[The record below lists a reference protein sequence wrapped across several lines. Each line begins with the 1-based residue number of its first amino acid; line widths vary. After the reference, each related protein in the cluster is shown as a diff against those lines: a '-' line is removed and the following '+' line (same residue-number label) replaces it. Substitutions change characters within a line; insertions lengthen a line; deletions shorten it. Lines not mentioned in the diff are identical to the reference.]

1 MLRVLRTTRHYF
13 EDAMNS
19 GFFRVGASVWSFL
32 ALCILGVFLLAWIGA
47 EPAAGTT
54 ADRAATAE
62 EARAFADGAEK
73 KLLDLWI
80 KASRASWVQQTF
92 ITDDTQR
99 ISADADLAVKSAT
112 AELAAE
118 ARRFDGVKLPEDVA
132 RKLMLLRLSVDIPAP
147 RDAAEAA
154 ELARIDASLKGDY
167 GKGKWCPDADPS
179 NCLNLDALEKIMAT
193 SRDPEE
199 LKRAWIGWH
208 SIAPPMRQRY
218 ERMVVLGNKGARELG
233 FADMGAQWRSNYD
246 MPPEKFAAEI
256 ERLWQQVRPLY
267 ESLHAY
273 VRTRL
278 REKYGA
284 AAVPA
289 DGPIPAHLLG
299 NMWAQ
304 GWTNIYPLVAPP
316 QGGAG
321 YDLTE
326 ILKSR
331 NLDAVGMVKFGEQ
344 FFVSLGFEPLPETFW
359 KRSMFTRP
367 RDRDVVCH
375 ASAWSIDFRD
385 DLRVKMCIQI
395 NDEDFTTVH
404 HELGHNFYQRAYNQL
419 PPLFQGGANDG
430 FHEAVGDTIALSI
443 TPDYLHQ
450 IGLLEAAPSNPGD
463 LGFLMNH
470 ALDKV
475 AFLPFGLLI
484 DQWRWKVFSG
494 EIKAA
499 DYNKTWW
506 ELKRKYQ
513 GVAPPVERSEADFD
527 PGAKYHV
534 AANVPYTRYFLAAV
548 YQYQFHR
555 ALCRAAGYAGPLHH
569 CSIYGNKAAGA
580 RLKKM
585 LEMGQSEPWPDALEA
600 ISGER
605 DLDASA
611 ILEYYAPLKK
621 WLDEQNAGHP
631 TGW

>member
-1 MLRVLRTTRHYF
+1 MV
-13 EDAMNS
+13 S
-19 GFFRVGASVWSFL
+19 GIVRAGTSFW
-32 ALCILGVFLLAWIGA
+32 ALLILCVTGVFLMAWIGS
-47 EPAAGTT
+47 EPASGTVP
-54 ADRAATAE
+54 DAAPTVE
-62 EARAFADGAEK
+62 EARAFTAAAEV
-73 KLLDLWI
+73 KLLDLWV
-80 KASRASWVQQTF
+80 KSARASWVQNTY
-92 ITDDTQR
+92 ITEDTQR
-99 ISADADLAVKSAT
+99 IGADADLAVKSET
-112 AELAAE
+112 AKLAAE
-118 ARRFDGVKLPEDVA
+118 ARRFDGLQLPEDVA
-132 RKLMLLRLSVDIPAP
+132 RKLKLIRLSVDIPAP
-147 RDAAEAA
+147 HDPAEAA
-154 ELARIDASLKGDY
+154 ELASIDASLQGDY
-167 GKGKWCPDADPS
+167 GKGKWCPDAADAS
-179 NCLNLDALEKIMAT
+179 KCLNLDQLEKVMAA

-208 SIAPPMRQRY
+208 AIAPPMRERY

-246 MPPEKFAAEI
+246 MPPDKFAAEV

-278 REKYGA
+278 HEKYGA
-284 AAVPA
+284 AVPA
-289 DGPIPAHLLG
+289 EGPIPAHLLG
-299 NMWAQ
+299 NMWSQ

-316 QGGAG
+316 QGDSG

-331 NLDAVGMVKFGEQ
+331 NTDAVGMVKFGER
-344 FFVSLGFEPLPETFW
+344 FFVSLGFDPLPDTFW

-367 RDRDVVCH
+367 RDREVVCH
-375 ASAWSIDFRD
+375 ASAWSIDFRN

-419 PPLFQGGANDG
+419 PPLFQSGANDG

-443 TPDYLHQ
+443 TPEYLHE
-450 IGLLEAAPSNPGD
+450 IGLLDKMPGDSGD
-463 LGFLMNH
+463 LGFLMKH

-494 EIKAA
+494 EIKPA

-513 GVAPPVERSEADFD
+513 GVVPPVERSEADFD
-527 PGAKYHV
+527 PAAKYHV
-534 AANVPYTRYFLAAV
+534 ASNVPYTRYFLAAV

-555 ALCRAAGYAGPLHH
+555 ALCKAAGFTGPLHR
-569 CSIYGNKAAGA
+569 CSIYNNKAAGA

-585 LEMGQSEPWPDALEA
+585 LEMGESKPWPDALEA
-600 ISGER
+600 VGAGRE
-605 DLDASA
+605 LDASA